1 MKFEKIKISKQN
13 EKCNVTYLK
22 FEGSS
27 IDIYLNLDKWKN
39 AYKAYAIMTNQEGI
53 CE

>member
-27 IDIYLNLDKWKN
+27 IDIYLNLDK
-39 AYKAYAIMTNQEGI
+39 
-53 CE
+53 